1 MTSPSTT
8 ASASATDTSTAR
20 PTQAPRRRPAPPVPA
35 QAGPPSGPRVSN
47 PAAVRDQRYR
57 TLQLVLFSAGATLM
71 PLGIV
76 AILVGWYGVAHSKY
90 AYDQTS
96 YVVSGGLLGLGLV
109 FLGGF
114 LYFGAWLAK
123 VANEQ
128 RDAARQLA
136 DTMLVLAD
144 LVSRQPTAAR
154 AANEKVMADPGAVP
168 VLAGAGATVHRRDCA
183 LIAHR
188 DDLHVITGR
197 ESNLGTCRVCRPSLI

>member
-1 MTSPSTT
+1 MMASTM
-8 ASASATDTSTAR
+8 AI
-20 PTQAPRRRPAPPVPA
+20 PRRPQ
-35 QAGPPSGPRVSN
+35 QAAGTQVVN

-57 TLQLVLFSAGATLM
+57 TLQFVLFTAGAVLM

-76 AILVGWYGVAHSKY
+76 AILIGWYGVAHSHY

-96 YVVSGGLLGLGLV
+96 YMISGGLLGLGLV

-128 RDAARQLA
+128 RESARQLA

-144 LVSRQPTAAR
+144 LVSRSPRSGAAEPTA
-154 AANEKVMADPGAVP
+154 VADPGAVP
-168 VLAGAGATVHRRDCA
+168 VLAGTGSTVHRRDCA

-188 DDLHVITGR
+188 DDLHVLTGR
-197 ESNLGTCRVCRPSLI
+197 EVDLGTCRVCRPYLI